1 MPFYKVCPAC
11 GANLDPGERC
21 NCIQTAEQKGFA
33 MNGITFDNKRELE
46 RYAAL
51 RILKKSGKIEELVLQ
66 PEFMFQESFAY
77 TQGKEET
84 IFHEIRK

>member
-1 MPFYKVCPAC
+1 MPFYKICPDC

-21 NCIQTAEQKGFA
+21 DCIQTAEQKGSV
-33 MNGITFDNKRELE
+33 MNEITFDNKGELE

-51 RILKKSGKIEELVLQ
+51 RILEKAGKMEELVLQ
-66 PEFMFQESFAY
+66 PEFMLQESFAY

-84 IFHEIRK
+84 ISYELRK